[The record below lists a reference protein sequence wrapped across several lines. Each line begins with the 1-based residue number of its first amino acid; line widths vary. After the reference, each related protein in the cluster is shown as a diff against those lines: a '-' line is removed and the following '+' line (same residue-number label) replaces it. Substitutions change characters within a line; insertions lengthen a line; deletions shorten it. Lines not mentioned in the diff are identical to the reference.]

1 MPVHILPGASDPAG
15 TLLPQQP
22 LPRAMFRGAAA
33 YASFACETNP
43 AYLRVAS
50 GAAAAEGKGKGKQK
64 AAASS
69 AHDASSPARTLL
81 VSAGQPVEDMQRYM
95 PALGPGAHTRL
106 ALACASLR
114 WRHFAPTAPDTLWCH
129 PYFGQDPFVLA
140 ETPDVYVVGCQP
152 RFGTRV
158 VEERGWGRRRGD
170 GEGEGME
177 VDEGGEEEG
186 VEVEMEEGEGEKGM
200 EGEGGV
206 KRCRVVLVP
215 VFRTTGILVLLNLR
229 TLAVRTVQFAVEG
242 MNGGGEET

>member
-22 LPRAMFRGAAA
+22 FPRAMFRGASA

-43 AYLRVAS
+43 AYIRVGPPADT
-50 GAAAAEGKGKGKQK
+50 GKGKQK

-69 AHDASSPARTLL
+69 AVAQGPARTLL
-81 VSAGQPVEDMQRYM
+81 VSAGQPVEDMQRYV
-95 PALGPGAHTRL
+95 PSPPHTRL
-106 ALACASLR
+106 GLACASLR
-114 WRHFAPTAPDTLWCH
+114 WRHLAPTAPDTLWCH

-140 ETPDVYVVGCQP
+140 ETPDVYVVGNQP

-158 VEERGWGRRRGD
+158 VEERGWGRRRRK
-170 GEGEGME
+170 EGEEAGME
-177 VDEGGEEEG
+177 LDSDVEEVD
-186 VEVEMEEGEGEKGM
+186 VEKGM

-206 KRCRVVLVP
+206 KSCRVVLVP
-215 VFRTTGILVLLNLR
+215 TFKTTGVLVLLNLR

-242 MNGGGEET
+242 MKGGGT